1 MEIPHWLRFE
11 RGLWRL
17 NVGSCV
23 GLKPQR
29 KGDVSVCVFATI
41 KTQDARAVRLLSVID
56 KHTRQCQA
64 ILTSG
69 VIETVAELMVSPG
82 VPHIRSDN
90 GLEFTAMA
98 VRWWCAEMG
107 ARTPGIEPGPPR
119 KNGYVERRFNGK
131 PGLAPASHRHPQYRD
146 NPADGGG

>member
-82 VPHIRSDN
+82 VPP
-90 GLEFTAMA
+90 TY
-98 VRWWCAEMG
+98 
-107 ARTPGIEPGPPR
+107 ARTTGWSSPPWPSDGGVQKWEPGLR
-119 KNGYVERRFNGK
+119 
-131 PGLAPASHRHPQYRD
+131 A
-146 NPADGGG
+146 